1 MEPRHREL
9 IGRAAMLVMAVL
21 LLAGSVALFRV
32 GWRVGKD
39 EAAQRAELRR
49 SGSNAKTTGYGSC
62 FVIGAGALGL
72 GGLYFAKLALFTHR
86 KLDENPPKA
95 PVLWQNPEPGWR
107 FWRGP
112 R

>member
-1 MEPRHREL
+1 MEQRHREL

-39 EAAQRAELRR
+39 EAVQRAELRR

-62 FVIGAGALGL
+62 FVIGAGAMGL
-72 GGLYFAKLALFTHR
+72 GGLYFVKLALFTHR
-86 KLDENPPKA
+86 KLDEHPPEA